1 MRKADIKPGEMYAVK
16 YRQDYGSRPAV
27 KAEAI
32 EVGIE
37 RDEPGRRGAR
47 KDGVRMRLCET
58 VQVKLWMGGGY
69 EWRDIP
75 AGTEFVAASLEVE
88 RPWEPRDEAM
98 MLERQA
104 RREQNARVREML
116 LRLGL
121 AARGRADRVAVRL
134 DGAED
139 TPGFELTFG
148 GRVNID
154 TDAFEAWLK
163 RIDPMEV
170 AGSAIEAFVEAVCR
184 VEPWAGLR
192 DLAGDGRLDTF
203 REAALQEMREGL
215 AVSDAELTVADDG
228 ED

>member
-98 MLERQA
+98 MLI
-104 RREQNARVREML
+104 L
-116 LRLGL
+116 
-121 AARGRADRVAVRL
+121 
-134 DGAED
+134 
-139 TPGFELTFG
+139 P
-148 GRVNID
+148 
-154 TDAFEAWLK
+154 DA
-163 RIDPMEV
+163 
-170 AGSAIEAFVEAVCR
+170 
-184 VEPWAGLR
+184 
-192 DLAGDGRLDTF
+192 
-203 REAALQEMREGL
+203 AALVRSYGR
-215 AVSDAELTVADDG
+215 DAGVTLRQLFYRLVAAEKLPNTQQAYG
-228 ED
+228 SLSSSRRPPAAATRRSTRARSRA